1 VSDWR
6 PTSGPEV
13 ATQRAELLSRARQYF
28 TDNKV
33 LAVDTPTLSS
43 AAATDPHISS
53 LSAGTSDLFLHSS
66 PEFHMKRLLAGG
78 YPDIYSICRVYR
90 DGEQGRNHLP
100 EFTMIEWYRLAFDLN
115 GIIDD
120 TLRFIEHV
128 LEKTAVFETAVN
140 IEYAQAFVENLGV
153 DPLTTSVGE
162 LAEIAEADAALRASL
177 GDNRDDWLDL
187 IMATKIV
194 PLFGRDHLTVVQHYP
209 ASQAALARICPSN
222 DRFADRFEIYCGALE
237 LANGYVELTDA
248 QEQAVRMDRD
258 LKDRQARGLPTVP
271 RDEQLIAALT
281 AGLPDCAG
289 VALGFERLHMLAANT
304 DDIRNVVGFA

>member
-1 VSDWR
+1 VNDWR
-6 PTSGPEV
+6 PASGPEV

-43 AAATDPHISS
+43 AAATDPHIRS

-66 PEFHMKRLLAGG
+66 PEFHMKRLLADG

-128 LEKTAVFETAVN
+128 LEKKRVFKTAVN
-140 IEYAQAFVENLGV
+140 IEYTQAFAENLGV
-153 DPLTTSVGE
+153 DPLTTSVGD

-281 AGLPDCAG
+281 TGLPDCAG